1 MTARHSRADLATA
14 SELLERQWRT
24 LRRWLGEVVGDGA
37 GPGSIVD
44 APSVLPGV
52 SVVELIELA
61 GRDLTLLAGA
71 EPVPEGTLTLTL
83 SEFLSTSHPHDRAAV
98 DPRGDAD
105 ADADDDQSNEAAR
118 AHRAGGPLARVDAIA
133 AAAFAR
139 LEELGPEDRA
149 VRAGRTALMLSDL
162 VLTRLV
168 AVVLHGDDL
177 ARSVARSG
185 ERPLDPE
192 ALQLAGEVL
201 LGIVVTRGGWSLELV
216 DPLLWVRLAAG
227 RLPRE
232 ADRLGEALRARFTS
246 DSVPD
251 LGRML
256 PLL

>member
-1 MTARHSRADLATA
+1 MTAQHTRADLATA
-14 SELLERQWRT
+14 SALLERQWRT

-44 APSVLPGV
+44 APSVLPGL
-52 SVVELIELA
+52 SVVGLI
-61 GRDLTLLAGA
+61 DLTGRALALIA
-71 EPVPEGTLTLTL
+71 TADLAPTGTVTLTL
-83 SEFLSTSHPHDRAAV
+83 SEFLNTSRTHSASPIDTA
-98 DPRGDAD
+98 P
-105 ADADDDQSNEAAR
+105 ADDAVGGAR
-118 AHRAGGPLARVDAIA
+118 RPIAERGPLGQVDAIA

-139 LEELGPEDRA
+139 LEALGPEDRA
-149 VRAGRTALMLSDL
+149 ITAGRTSLMLSDL
-162 VLTRLV
+162 VLSRLV
-168 AVVLHGDDL
+168 ELVLHCDDL

-185 ERPLDPE
+185 ERPVDPE

>member
-1 MTARHSRADLATA
+1 MTARHTRADLATA
-14 SELLERQWRT
+14 SALLERQWRT
-24 LRRWLGEVVGDGA
+24 LRRWLGEVVGGGA

-52 SVVELIELA
+52 SVVELI
-61 GRDLTLLAGA
+61 DLTGRALGLLATA
-71 EPVPEGTLTLTL
+71 EPAPPGATILTL
-83 SEFLSTSHPHDRAAV
+83 SEFLSTSRTHAPAPVEPAPD
-98 DPRGDAD
+98 DDGEDDAD
-105 ADADDDQSNEAAR
+105 EAPRSPAAR
-118 AHRAGGPLARVDAIA
+118 GPLGSLDVIA

-139 LEELGPEDRA
+139 LDALGPEDRA
-149 VRAGRTALMLSDL
+149 ITAGFTSLMLSDL
-162 VLTRLV
+162 VLSRLV
-168 AVVLHGDDL
+168 ELVLHGDDL

-185 ERPLDPE
+185 ERPVDPE